1 MQQVLIDPVAAGVP
15 AAAQAVWQLQRGW
28 TSPRDQREVARI
40 LCAFT
45 GRDLLDLKS
54 ALCSRPDK
62 HDLEELVFR
71 DVGNRRIRGR
81 ILSHIDEQAR
91 MTPVPD
97 VKVLCDVDDTVT
109 CSLHDDRF
117 PSGTVYPG
125 VLSLLEAIDLGTAR
139 RPSTIGDLTFLSAR
153 PRDAWGLIENQS
165 MATLRR
171 AGVTRSSMLTGTV
184 WGLRSHKGMARGKLD
199 NLRRYRQLFPEYGLV
214 FFGDSG
220 QGDLDV
226 AQTLLAEQPEF
237 VHGVFIHDVT
247 GMSEDDRRSLGQ
259 KRIHVFDTYIGAA
272 GEARDLGLID
282 TTALQLIAARAMR
295 DLNAVPFTSDD
306 QRTAAT
312 ACARRDLARHG
323 LCDIA

>member
-1 MQQVLIDPVAAGVP
+1 MQQVLADPVAAGVP
-15 AAAQAVWQLQRGW
+15 VAAQAVWQLQRGW
-28 TSPRDQREVARI
+28 TSLRDQGEIARI

-45 GRDLLDLKS
+45 GRDLLELKS
-54 ALCSRPDK
+54 TLCSRPDK

-71 DVGNRRIRGR
+71 DVGNRRLRER
-81 ILSHIDEQAR
+81 ILAHIDEQAR
-91 MTPVPD
+91 LTPVPD

-109 CSLHDDRF
+109 SSLHDDRF

-171 AGVTRSSMLTGTV
+171 AGVKRSSMLTGTF
-184 WGLRSHKGMARGKLD
+184 WGLRSHRGMARGKLD
-199 NLRRYRQLFPEYGLV
+199 NLRRYRRLFPEYGLV

-220 QGDLDV
+220 QGDLEV
-226 AQTLLAEQPEF
+226 AQTMLTEHPDC

-247 GMSEDDRRSLGQ
+247 GMSADDRESLG
-259 KRIHVFDTYIGAA
+259 RDGIHVFDSYIGAA
-272 GEARDLGLID
+272 GHARDLELID
-282 TTALQLIAARAMR
+282 ARALQAVGEQAWQALTS
-295 DLNAVPFTSDD
+295 VPFTSDD
-306 QRTAAT
+306 QRETAL
-312 ACARRDLARHG
+312 ACARRDLARYG
-323 LCDIA
+323 LHAPS